1 MVELLRMSAVLQRY
15 GLARPTLYRDIRRG
29 VFPRP
34 VKMGRASAWPRVE
47 LEAVIAARIAGKTDD
62 EVCELVADLERQRL
76 NAAA

>member
-62 EVCELVADLERQRL
+62 EVCELVAELERQRL

>member
-62 EVCELVADLERQRL
+62 EVCELVADLERQRM